1 MSRYALG
8 LDFGTGSVRALVVD
22 CETGNEM
29 AEAVCS
35 YAHGVIT
42 ETLPGSNKPLPPEFA
57 LQCPADYFNGTLTV
71 IRKVLETVKADD
83 IVGIGIDFTA
93 CTVLPIKK
101 DGKPLCELD
110 EFKGNPQA
118 WVKLWKHHAA
128 QPQADRVNAIAHK
141 RGEKFLEYYSG
152 IISSEWLIPKCWETL
167 EKAPE
172 VYAAADLFI
181 EAGDWIVQQMTG
193 SFSRNACAAGYKGL
207 WSEELG
213 NPSEDFLKA
222 LDPGLAGLNRKLID
236 RIVAAGEEAGTVSEA
251 FAAQSGLKA
260 GTPVSGAIIDAHS
273 GVPGMGVS
281 EAGPLC
287 MIMGTSGCHMLPA
300 DHLRLFNG
308 YAGVVKDGILPGFYG
323 YESGQAAVGDIYG
336 WFSKQFTSISIDE
349 IEEQAGKLVPGES
362 GLVALDWMNG
372 NRSVLM
378 NAHLSGTILGLTLTS
393 KPAEVQRAL
402 IEATAFGT
410 KIIVDSYLD
419 NKVPVSELVVCGGL
433 SQLEPVMQIFAD
445 VLELPL
451 KTAASG
457 QAVALGS
464 AIFGAVA
471 ARSNRGGFDTVSE
484 AVKKMTKPSARIFT
498 PDPAASKVYRELFA
512 IYKRCHDFFGKEE
525 PQLMKNL
532 KQIKIRTK
540 GETHE

>member
-1 MSRYALG
+1 VLKK
-8 LDFGTGSVRALVVD
+8 V
-22 CETGNEM
+22 
-29 AEAVCS
+29 
-35 YAHGVIT
+35 
-42 ETLPGSNKPLPPEFA
+42 
-57 LQCPADYFNGTLTV
+57 NG
-71 IRKVLETVKADD
+71 AD

-101 DGKPLCELD
+101 DGTPLCELA
-110 EFKGNPQA
+110 EFKANPQA

-128 QPQADRVNAIAHK
+128 QPQADRVNAVARE

-172 VYAAADLFI
+172 VYEAADLFI
-181 EAGDWIVQQMTG
+181 EAGDWVVHQMTG

-213 NPSEDFLKA
+213 NPSKEFLAA
-222 LDPGLAGLNRKLID
+222 LAPNLAGLNDKIIE

-281 EAGPLC
+281 TAGPLC

-300 DHLRLFNG
+300 EDLHLFNG
-308 YAGVVKDGILPGFYG
+308 YAGVVKDGILPGLYG
-323 YESGQAAVGDIYG
+323 YESGQAAMGDVYG
-336 WFSKQFTSISIDE
+336 WFAKYFMGLPISE
-349 IEEQAGKLVPGES
+349 LEGKAKRLVPGES

-378 NAHLSGTILGLTLTS
+378 NTNLSGTILGLTLGS
-393 KPAEVQRAL
+393 KPEEVYRAL
-402 IEATAFGT
+402 VEATAFGT
-410 KIIVDSYLD
+410 KIIVDSYL
-419 NKVPVSELVVCGGL
+419 NNGVPVTELVACGGL
-433 SQLEPVMQIFAD
+433 IRFDFVMQVFAD
-445 VLELPL
+445 VLELPV

-471 ARSNRGGFDTVSE
+471 AGGARGGFDTATE
-484 AVKKMTKPSARIFT
+484 AVEKMTQPFARTFT
-498 PDPAASKVYRELFA
+498 PNPAASKVYRELFA
-512 IYKRCHDFFGKEE
+512 IYKRCHDFFGQEE
-525 PQLMKNL
+525 PELMKQL
-532 KQIKIRTK
+532 KQIRSQGK
-540 GETHE
+540 GATHE

>member
-8 LDFGTGSVRALVVD
+8 LDFGTGSVRALAVD
-22 CETGNEM
+22 CETGNEA
-29 AEAVCS
+29 AEAVCA

-42 ETLPGSNKPLPPEFA
+42 DTLPGSRKKLPPEFA
-57 LQCPADYFNGTLTV
+57 LQCPADYLNGTLAV
-71 IRKVLETVKADD
+71 IVEVLKTVKASD
-83 IVGIGIDFTA
+83 IIGIGIDFTA
-93 CTVLPIKK
+93 CTVLPVKN
-101 DGKPLCELD
+101 DGTPLCELAK
-110 EFKGNPQA
+110 FKDNPQA

-128 QPQADRVNAIAHK
+128 QPQADRINEIAHQ
-141 RGEKFLEYYSG
+141 RSEKFLEYYSG

-207 WSEELG
+207 WSKELG

-222 LDPGLAGLNRKLID
+222 LDPALAGLNSKLVQKIT
-236 RIVAAGEEAGTVSEA
+236 AGGEEAGTVSES
-251 FAAQSGLKA
+251 FAAQSGLKVS
-260 GTPVSGAIIDAHS
+260 TPVSAAIIDAHS

-281 EAGPLC
+281 GAGPLC

-300 DHLRLFNG
+300 DKLHLFNG
-308 YAGVVKDGILPGFYG
+308 YAGVVKDGILPGLYG

-336 WFSKQFTSISIDE
+336 WFSKQFTNISIEE
-349 IEEQAGKLVPGES
+349 IEEQAGQLAPGES

-378 NAHLSGTILGLTLTS
+378 NAHLSGTILGLTLKS
-393 KPAEVQRAL
+393 KPDEVQRAL

-433 SQLEPVMQIFAD
+433 SRLDPVMQIFAD

-471 ARSNRGGFDTVSE
+471 AGSARGGFDTISE
-484 AVKKMTKPSARIFT
+484 AVSRMTRPCTRIFT
-498 PDPAASKVYRELFA
+498 PNPEAAKVYRELFA
-512 IYKRCHDFFGKEE
+512 VYKRCHDFFGKEQ
-525 PQLMKNL
+525 PQLMKTL
-532 KQIKIRTK
+532 KQIRSRVK
-540 GETHE
+540 GEAHE